1 MKFIEVK
8 PLPKRC
14 LECLE
19 AKEAKKNGLTEDA
32 YCYNCDF
39 ALERWIIIKDDDE
52 TEYDKK

>member
-14 LECLE
+14 LECPE

-52 TEYDKK
+52 TEDDKK